1 MTKLKD
7 SLNECSMKT
16 IWLRIL
22 PLLIVLAALIADH
35 ELVRAQSL
43 TPQDKIAIRDVVQ
56 AQLNAFKADDA
67 ALAYSYA
74 SPAIQAKAGSSSAF
88 MAMVRTAYKPVY
100 RPRAVFFQNIT
111 VMNGVPA
118 QRVLIMDHKGTP
130 VLAVYPMEQQA
141 DGSWRINGCMLYKG
155 DAQML

>member
-1 MTKLKD
+1 MSNLKD
-7 SLNECSMKT
+7 SISNQKS
-16 IWLRIL
+16 WPVALRML
-22 PLLIVLAALIADH
+22 PMLAVLIA
-35 ELVRAQSL
+35 LVFNHPTALAQSL
-43 TPQDKIAIRDVVQ
+43 SDADKMAIRDIVQ
-56 AQLNAFKADDA
+56 AQLDAFKVDDA

-74 SPAIQAKAGSSSAF
+74 SPSIQAKTGSPLAF

-111 VMNGVPA
+111 LMNGIPA
-118 QRVLIMDHKGTP
+118 QRVLLMDHNGTP
-130 VLAVYPMEQQA
+130 VLAVYPMERQA